1 MKTTKLLIAILF
13 VCQFAQSATT
23 EWLKSYGSLDH
34 ERYSFSAKDADGNL
48 YVATPIAATTDFN
61 PNPYAT
67 AIVSIN
73 NADVNAIAISKFD
86 ANGNFLWVK
95 SLTSQSFLVV
105 TAFSIDLNG
114 NIYFGGYF
122 STNYAGTYHTEFNPD
137 PIKQA
142 LLLPTP
148 YIFKDDAG
156 NSQTRYFEDGFVCKW
171 DKEGNFVW
179 VKQFKGTINEEVT
192 QLVIDNATNS
202 LYVSGMF
209 WGGYGQ
215 AEVDANPDENAEA
228 KMYELS
234 DYNAAFITKLDLDG
248 NYVWSAQLD
257 GNKGCILGRSGMG
270 VDDAHNLY
278 VAGMAMNHIDANPG
292 AEVTKIPEPT
302 VPINSTG
309 VLFILK
315 WDANKN
321 LIWAK
326 SFANVNADKLHGAMS
341 VDKKTGDV
349 YIAGEYGGTIQ
360 FAKDAEILYSNGV
373 WDAYLAKFSTN
384 GDYIWSKSWGGSA
397 QDESLAL
404 VVDDLNNVFVAGKF
418 QNRVDFDPGV
428 GQNFSS
434 SKGQLDAF
442 ISIFKSNGEYV
453 TTKTVGSMGHDWP
466 YSLTALGDGGL
477 FATGAFSFTATSG
490 VSSVDAVGGY
500 DIWMLKIDGTKTSI
514 NETRLDAN
522 ISLFPNPTQG
532 QTVINLNKEFS
543 EITVTVRNLLG
554 AEISRN
560 SYRNVRKINLNLQC
574 ESGLYLI
581 ELQDK
586 DGKRK
591 TIKLLKND

>member
-490 VSSVDAVGGY
+490 ASSVDAVGGY

-522 ISLFPNPTQG
+522 ISLFPNPTQE
-532 QTVINLNKEFS
+532 QIHINLQQSFS
-543 EITVTVRNLLG
+543 QITVNVRNVLG
-554 AEISRN
+554 ATLSSQKYSDVN
-560 SYRNVRKINLNLQC
+560 KININLQG
-574 ESGLYLI
+574 ESGLYFV
-581 ELQDK
+581 ELNDNNGQSTTLK
-586 DGKRK
+586 VIKR
-591 TIKLLKND
+591 